1 MKITDTPLV
10 SREVSQRMDQA
21 EKLRTTQKKQMEERL
36 VANPSNAF
44 HQSVAAS
51 GDTYI
56 AEALR
61 KVRESKITHPESL
74 TRMSGTWMHNQML
87 NSSQEKK

>member
-1 MKITDTPLV
+1 MNISDTPLV
-10 SREVSQRMDQA
+10 SRPVSQRADQ
-21 EKLRTTQKKQMEERL
+21 ESKLKKTQQNQMENRL
-36 VANPSNAF
+36 VEKPADAF

-61 KVRESKITHPESL
+61 KVRESKVTHPESL
-74 TRMSGTWMHNQML
+74 TRISGSWLYNQTITP
-87 NSSQEKK
+87 SEEK

>member
-1 MKITDTPLV
+1 MNILDTPLV
-10 SREVSQRMDQA
+10 SRAVSQRSD
-21 EKLRTTQKKQMEERL
+21 EESKLKKTHQKQMENRL
-36 VANPSNAF
+36 AEKPSDAWR
-44 HQSVAAS
+44 QTLDAS

-74 TRMSGTWMHNQML
+74 TRISGTWLHNQTL
-87 NSSQEKK
+87 NSSKEK

>member
-1 MKITDTPLV
+1 MNITDNPIV
-10 SREVSQRMDQA
+10 SRSVSQRADEESKLKKSQQKLMDNKRVEQPA
-21 EKLRTTQKKQMEERL
+21 
-36 VANPSNAF
+36 NAF

-61 KVRESKITHPESL
+61 KVRESKVTHPESL
-74 TRMSGTWMHNQML
+74 TRISGTWLYNQTITP
-87 NSSQEKK
+87 SEEK

>member
-21 EKLRTTQKKQMEERL
+21 QKLKTAQKKQMEEQL
-36 VANPSNAF
+36 MENPSNAF

-61 KVRESKITHPESL
+61 KVRESNVTHPESL
-74 TRMSGTWMHNQML
+74 TRISGSWMHNQML